1 MGKIDPRLTFYG
13 RLQPKKRLSV
23 ASNVHFMAAMSEP
36 KANEIP
42 ETRMQVFIQ
51 VRNPEQE
58 LRIPGVY
65 IRSRIGNIF
74 TAQFTPGS
82 LSSLEADSNIV
93 YVERGAP
100 LEIEQTSQSSETN
113 KIEIPSGPLDE
124 TGQGVIV
131 GIVDQGCDFT
141 HGDFR
146 DESGSRILYFWDQT
160 ANPGPQQD
168 SPDGYNIGVEYTKS
182 QLDQALSQSDPFATL
197 GIDPPEPAAH
207 GTHVMG
213 IAAGNGREDP
223 TAGVQGL
230 AHKADIIFVEPN
242 TSDTSDVGGF
252 GDSINL
258 AEAIKYI
265 VDKASA
271 LNCPAVINVSLGTN
285 HGPHDG
291 TTLAE
296 RSIDSMLDEPGRAVV
311 LALGNEHDERFLR
324 PHAEGRLSTGETT
337 TLYWRVLPTDYTP
350 NEVEIWYSSR
360 DIFVLEVVLPNG
372 ETVPIVEPGQEAS
385 FNVGDAGTEVF
396 VSNELNHHYNGD
408 NHIDVIVLPG
418 SQTPVETGVW
428 QLRLT
433 SRLSREGTFDAWIE
447 RDVRSPRINPQSSF
461 IGGSYV
467 RRKTLGGIQSSYHA
481 ITVSNYDAMTITLS
495 DSTSVGPTRDGRR
508 APVVAAPGVDILSAN
523 ARYHAAQDRGD
534 RTPYIRMNGTSMSSP
549 YVAGIVACM
558 LQKNPDLTAGQIKGL
573 IAANAK
579 AAPGISYEYR
589 NDWGYG
595 RADPVETL
603 AATPPGRKSNP

>member
-1 MGKIDPRLTFYG
+1 MGRIDPSLTFYG
-13 RLQPKKRLSV
+13 RLQPRKRLSV
-23 ASNVHFMAAMSEP
+23 ANNVQFMAAMSEP
-36 KANEIP
+36 KATEIP

-58 LRIPGVY
+58 PRIPGVY

-74 TAQFTPGS
+74 TAQVTPES
-82 LSSLEADSNIV
+82 LSSLEADPNIV

-100 LEIEQTSQSSETN
+100 LKIEQTSQSSEMS
-113 KIEIPSGPLDE
+113 KIELPSGPLEE
-124 TGQGVIV
+124 TGQDVIV
-131 GIVDQGCDFT
+131 GVVDYGCDFT

-168 SPDGYNIGVEYTKS
+168 SPDGYNIGVEYTKP
-182 QLDQALSQSDPFATL
+182 QLDQALSQSDPFAAL
-197 GIDPPEPAAH
+197 GIDPPEPKAH

-223 TAGVQGL
+223 SVGVQGL
-230 AHKADIIFVEPN
+230 AHKADIIFVQPN

-265 VDKASA
+265 FDKASA
-271 LNCPAVINVSLGTN
+271 LNRPAVINVSLGTN

-296 RSIDSMLDEPGRAVV
+296 RTIDSMLGEPGRAVV
-311 LALGNEHDERFLR
+311 LALGNEHQERYIR
-324 PHAEGRLSTGETT
+324 THAEGRLSTGETT
-337 TLYWRVLPTDYTP
+337 TLYWRVLPTDSTP

-396 VSNELNHHYNGD
+396 VSNQLNHHYNGD

-418 SQTPVETGVW
+418 SQTLIETGVW

-433 SRLSREGTFDAWIE
+433 SRRSREATFDAWIE
-447 RDVRSPRINPQSSF
+447 RDMRSPINLQSSF

-467 RRKTLGGIQSSYHA
+467 RRKTLGSIQSTYHS
-481 ITVSNYDAMTITLS
+481 ITVSNYDAMTITLA

-508 APVVAAPGVDILSAN
+508 APVVAAPGVDIVAAN
-523 ARYHAAQDRGD
+523 ARYLEAEQPSD
-534 RTPYIRMNGTSMSSP
+534 RTPYIPKTGTSMSSP
-549 YVAGIVACM
+549 YVASIVACM
-558 LQKNPDLTAGQIKGL
+558 LQKNPNLTAPQIKGL

-579 AAPGISYEYR
+579 AAPGMSYEYR

-603 AATPPGRKSNP
+603 AATPAVS